1 MLHKISDMCN
11 KVDVIYR
18 KSEELRKLKYDTPKD
33 ARDNTQID
41 FLIQDIQTL
50 CREIAYDRGEYR
62 K

>member
-11 KVDVIYR
+11 KVDVIHK

-50 CREIAYDRGEYR
+50 CREIAYDRGEYN

>member
-11 KVDVIYR
+11 KVDVIHR

-50 CREIAYDRGEYR
+50 CREIAYDRGEYN